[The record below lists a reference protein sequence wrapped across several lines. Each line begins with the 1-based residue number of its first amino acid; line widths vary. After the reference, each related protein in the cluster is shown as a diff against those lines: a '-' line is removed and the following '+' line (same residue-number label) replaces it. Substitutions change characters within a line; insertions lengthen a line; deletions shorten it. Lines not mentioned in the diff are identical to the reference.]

1 MYPESLVELI
11 NISCT
16 GFLIVTCASGKRN
29 REKRSDGVTGITRK
43 SHGSMLLQ
51 LIAKMSRNN
60 SALDVCSTFL
70 MHHFSDCLWEL

>member
-60 SALDVCSTFL
+60 SAEDVCSTVSI
-70 MHHFSDCLWEL
+70 HHFSDCLWEL